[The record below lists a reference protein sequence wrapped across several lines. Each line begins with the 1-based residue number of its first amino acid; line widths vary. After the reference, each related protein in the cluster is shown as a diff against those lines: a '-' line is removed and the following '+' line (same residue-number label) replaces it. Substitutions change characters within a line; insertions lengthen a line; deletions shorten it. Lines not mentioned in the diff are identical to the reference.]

1 MMASGNPTFILKP
14 TPPYNFDITV
24 KRLHGVNHEMYSQ
37 DNGGIVRTLRAG
49 KGVFLVTVTSHG
61 TTESPELLA
70 EIGGNPSDE
79 EISLLR
85 QNLDN
90 LLSLDVDLSSFYR
103 HVEGNA
109 LYATLCRRFYGLHIM
124 LEGGLFEC
132 MVKTII
138 GQQMN
143 LSFASTLTRRLIER
157 ASSPFVHKGRTYPVF
172 PSPEEVAVLQV
183 EDLTALQYSRRK
195 AEYVIDFAREVVN
208 SGLDLEQF
216 EKMEDRE
223 IVERL
228 VRIRGI
234 GRWTAECFLLFG
246 MGRKDLLP
254 AADIGLRN
262 AIKKLYGLSHQPNEQ
277 EVRDLGAGWSPWS
290 SYMTFYLWESLNHKS
305 E

>member
-1 MMASGNPTFILKP
+1 MTEGNATIILKP
-14 TPPYNFDITV
+14 KPPYDFDKTV
-24 KRLHGVNHEMYSQ
+24 KRLHGVNHEMYSREK
-37 DNGGIVRTLRAG
+37 GSITRTLRAG
-49 KGVFLVTVTSHG
+49 NRVFLATVVSRG
-61 TTESPELLA
+61 TTECPELHA
-70 EIGGNPSDE
+70 EIDGTPSDE
-79 EISLLR
+79 EKKQLR
-85 QNLDN
+85 HLLDN
-90 LLSLDVDLSSFYR
+90 LFSVDVDLLSFYK
-103 HVEGNA
+103 HFEEDP
-109 LYATLCRRFYGLHIM
+109 LYASLCSRFYGLRIM

-143 LSFASTLTRRLIER
+143 LSFASTLTRRLIDRSSHPYVHNGR
-157 ASSPFVHKGRTYPVF
+157 AYPVF
-172 PSPEEVAVLQV
+172 PSPGEVAALQV
-183 EDLTALQYSRRK
+183 EDLTALQFSRRK

-208 SGLDLEQF
+208 GGLDLNQF

-246 MGRKDLLP
+246 MGREDLLP

-262 AIKKLYGLSHQPNEQ
+262 AIKRLFGLDRQPDEQ
-277 EVRDLGAGWSPWS
+277 EVRAIGAHWSPWS
-290 SYMTFYLWESLNHKS
+290 SYMTFYLWESLNDKS